1 MKKRTLTFTLALLS
15 TLALAGC
22 KRAPQDKTTVIAKGT
37 VAMQATTALTMT
49 GGFTE
54 SPSMRALQRK
64 MAASVA
70 PEDIPV
76 ATLDVLMSSGND
88 FTTVSKESDRAEYEY
103 LDEVSFSIL
112 DEEKIEYSLYYNL
125 FEKTDND
132 DDDDDDDDIPSVT
145 EASSSDD
152 SSSSQD
158 NSDETSDTSD
168 TTDTSD
174 DESSEDV
181 VFAKALLDDEDD
193 VEIETLYKME
203 GIAVVGENEYPFRA
217 KAEHEVETDETETE
231 LIFALWKDDA
241 NYIVIRQE
249 IEIEGTEGQPD
260 YEYEEKF
267 HYYVVTDG
275 QVTRDFF
282 LEFENEDSEL
292 ELEIIID
299 GLKYEVEYVEEDG
312 KLYIDIK
319 IDGDETYR
327 FEKVVTVDEETNEV
341 TVTYNYI
348 T

>member
-1 MKKRTLTFTLALLS
+1 MCSSSLNY
-15 TLALAGC
+15 
-22 KRAPQDKTTVIAKGT
+22 AP
-37 VAMQATTALTMT
+37 
-49 GGFTE
+49 GGSNPI
-54 SPSMRALQRK
+54 SPRFRALFTDEEK
-64 MAASVA
+64 AAI
-70 PEDIPV
+70 ED
-76 ATLDVLMSSGND
+76 ALDQALPLVND
-88 FTTVSKESDRAEYEY
+88 FYNANVNYQFEVIEGTFVSPYTEEEYTQK
-103 LDEVSFSIL
+103 FIINGSIEIL
-112 DEEKIEYSLYYNL
+112 ANIEFEFDDEEKIEYSLYYNL

-348 T
+348 A